1 MRDYYEAELRLLH
14 DSAQEFARAYPE
26 QAGML
31 NLNEVK
37 DRDPYIERLLEGM
50 AFLTAQIRQH
60 IDDDIPEISETLL
73 NQLWPHFLR
82 PFPSASI
89 VNFTPRI
96 GQLQKTQLLEKG
108 TILLT
113 PPVGDER
120 VICRFRTATPVKLNP
135 LRILKLD
142 LQEAAGGGT
151 VMTLTFQFDSG
162 ISGNDVDLSNLKLY
176 LHADPAVAMWLHY
189 QLCKKLQRVRV
200 LFPDRPMQQ
209 PTELPVAKTIRP
221 AHLAAEDALI
231 NISGRSFHGFHL
243 LQDYFCFREKY
254 MFINVQG
261 LESVDWPYTAQQFQL
276 ELKIEGICPQ
286 DHNLR
291 KENFLLHCAP
301 VVNLFE
307 HTSEPIHLNHK
318 RSAYP
323 VIVDTNARE
332 GLQVYSLDRIVGTDA
347 DSGERH
353 EYFPM
358 QSFQHRRQ
366 GGRYYHTQRKSLGT
380 GRTETYVSIGGKT
393 EYKNEMLSS
402 TITANNGSY
411 PRRYLKENDI
421 RTPSVEFPSYAAFS
435 NVTRP
440 SAMLEPPSRERFQW
454 DLISHM
460 SLNYNSMADKET
472 FKRVLKL
479 YDWTQDEQN
488 RRRIDGVKGISV
500 QPVDRIR
507 RGALMRGMDIKLTI
521 HEDHYRSIADIYLFG
536 QIVHHYFS
544 MYAAMNCFVQTRVVC
559 HPSNEEIVWEP
570 LVGENSPI

>member
-1 MRDYYEAELRLLH
+1 MREYYEAELRLLH

-96 GQLQKTQLLEKG
+96 GQLQQTQKIDKG

-120 VICRFRTATPVKLNP
+120 VICRFRTAAEVKLNP
-135 LRILKLD
+135 LRLMKLD

-151 VMTLTFQFDSG
+151 VITLSFQFDSG
-162 ISGNDVDLSNLKLY
+162 ISGNDLDLSDFKLY
-176 LHADPAVAMWLHY
+176 LHADPAVALWLHY
-189 QLCKKLQRVRV
+189 QLCKKLKRARI
-200 LFPDRPMQQ
+200 LFPDNPTRQ
-209 PTELPVAKTIRP
+209 PAELPVRHAIRP
-221 AHLAAEDALI
+221 GHLAAEDALI

-254 MFINVQG
+254 LFVNVQG
-261 LESVDWPYTAQQFQL
+261 LESVDWPYTTQQFQL
-276 ELKIEGICPQ
+276 ELKIDGVCPQ

-301 VVNLFE
+301 VINLFE
-307 HTSEPIHLNHK
+307 QTSEPIHLNHK

-323 VIVDTNARE
+323 VIADTSARE
-332 GLQVYSLDRIVGTDA
+332 GMQVYSLDRMIGL
-347 DSGERH
+347 DSETGERH

-366 GGRYYHTQRKSLGT
+366 GGRYYHTQRKALGT
-380 GRTETYVSIGGKT
+380 GRTETYVSIGGNTKHKT
-393 EYKNEMLSS
+393 EMLSC
-402 TITANNGSY
+402 TVTACNGGY

-440 SAMLEPPSRERFQW
+440 TAMLEPPRRERFQW
-454 DLISHM
+454 ELISHL
-460 SLNYNSMADKET
+460 SLNYNSLADKDT
-472 FKRVLKL
+472 FRRVLKL

-488 RRRIDGVKGISV
+488 RRRIEGVKEIQV

-507 RGALMRGMDIKLTI
+507 RGALMRGLDIRLTI

-536 QIVHHYFS
+536 QVVHHYFS

>member
-1 MRDYYEAELRLLH
+1 MREYYEAELRLLH
-14 DSAQEFARAYPE
+14 DTAQEFARAYPE
-26 QAGML
+26 EAGML

-96 GQLQKTQLLEKG
+96 GQLQQTQLLDKG

-120 VICRFRTATPVKLNP
+120 VICRFRSASEVKLNP

-151 VMTLTFQFDSG
+151 VMALTFQFDSG
-162 ISGNDVDLSNLKLY
+162 ISGHDLDLSNLKLY
-176 LHADPAVAMWLHY
+176 LHADPAVALWLHY
-189 QLCKKLQRVRV
+189 QLCKKLQRARIQ
-200 LFPDRPMQQ
+200 FPDN
-209 PTELPVAKTIRP
+209 PTRQAIDLPIANTIRP
-221 AHLAAEDALI
+221 AHLSADDALI
-231 NISGRSFHGFHL
+231 NLSGRSFHGFHL

-254 MFINVQG
+254 LFINIQG

-276 ELKIEGICPQ
+276 ELKIEGLCPQ

-307 HTSEPIHLNHK
+307 YSSEPINLNHK
-318 RSAYP
+318 RSAYA
-323 VIVDTNARE
+323 VIADTSARE
-332 GLQVYSLDRIVGTDA
+332 GMQVYSLDRMVGSDA
-347 DSGERH
+347 ESGERH

-366 GGRYYHTQRKSLGT
+366 GGRYYHTHRKSLGT
-380 GRTETYVSIGGKT
+380 GRNETYVSIGGKT
-393 EYKNEMLSS
+393 NYKNEMLSC
-402 TITANNGSY
+402 TVTASNGSY

-421 RTPSVEFPSYAAFS
+421 RTPSVEFPSYAAFA

-440 SAMLEPPSRERFQW
+440 TAMLEPPRRERFQW
-454 DLISHM
+454 DLISHL
-460 SLNYNSMADKET
+460 SLNYNSLADKDT
-472 FKRVLKL
+472 FKCVLKL
-479 YDWTQDEQN
+479 YDWSQDEQN
-488 RRRIDGVKGISV
+488 RRRIDGVKEIKV
-500 QPVDRIR
+500 QSVDRIR
-507 RGALMRGMDIKLTI
+507 RGALMRGLDIWLTI

-536 QIVHHYFS
+536 QVVHHYFS

-570 LVGENSPI
+570 LIGENSPI